1 MRYAYLNHRIT
12 YPVFKSA
19 RRKRSDVDIF
29 PISLKLQQQPCLL
42 VGGGKIA
49 YRKAQ
54 LLATAGAVLDVLA
67 PEIEPNL
74 LALVEA
80 TGGQY
85 YADNFIASFQL
96 NTYRLVIAATN
107 DAQVNKQVFERCE
120 TLNVLVNSV
129 DDPPHCRFMVPA
141 IIDRSPLVVS
151 VATNGTSPVL
161 SRQIR
166 TQLEASIPHGMGKLA
181 EFSGKWRNIVKNKI
195 INPDERRVF
204 WENLYASPLKEQVFN
219 DNIAQADQFI
229 ETALSAWVMPK
240 GEVYLVGAGPG
251 DPELLTL
258 KALRLMQ
265 QADIVIYDRL
275 VSPAILNLCRRDAD
289 KIYVGKARSNH
300 SVPQE
305 GINALL
311 VKYAQQ
317 GKRVCRL
324 KGGDPFIFGRGGEE
338 IQQLAEAKISF
349 QVVPGI
355 TAASGCAAY
364 AGIPLTHRDYAQ
376 SVRFLTGHLKEG
388 SPELPWSELVYENQ
402 TLVLYMGLVGLA
414 HICEKLIA
422 HGQRPSMPVAL
433 ISKGTTP
440 EQQVVVSTLADI
452 AEKVVQHQIVAPTL
466 TIIGEV
472 VHLREQLQWQS
483 CP

>member
-1 MRYAYLNHRIT
+1 M
-12 YPVFKSA
+12 
-19 RRKRSDVDIF
+19 DIF
-29 PISLKLQQQPCLL
+29 PISLKLQQQPCLI
-42 VGGGKIA
+42 VGGGRIA
-49 YRKAQ
+49 YRKAV
-54 LLATAGAVLDVLA
+54 LLAKAGAVIDVIA
-67 PEIEPNL
+67 PEIENDL
-74 LALVEA
+74 LEIVRASQ
-80 TGGQY
+80 GQY
-85 YADNFIASFQL
+85 VQAPFSPDIPL
-96 NTYRLVIAATN
+96 RDYRLVIAATN
-107 DAQVNKQVFERCE
+107 DKATNVQVFEACE
-120 TLNVLVNSV
+120 AEKILVNSV
-129 DDPPHCRFMVPA
+129 DDLPHCRFMVPA

-151 VATNGTSPVL
+151 IATNGKSPVL

-181 EFSGKWRNIVKNKI
+181 DFSGKWRAAVKAKI
-195 INPDERRVF
+195 TNPDERRIF
-204 WENLYASPLKEQVFN
+204 WEDLYASPLKEQVFN
-219 DNIAQADQFI
+219 DNLAEADRLIEQALM
-229 ETALSAWVMPK
+229 EWKAPK

-265 QADIVIYDRL
+265 QADVVIYDRL
-275 VSPAILNLCRRDAD
+275 VSPAIMDLCRRDAE
-289 KIYVGKARSNH
+289 KVYVGKARSNH

-311 VKYAQQ
+311 VEYAAQ

-338 IQQLAEAKISF
+338 IQELFAAGVAF

-355 TAASGCAAY
+355 TAASGCSAY

-388 SPELPWSELVYENQ
+388 SPELPWNELVYENQ
-402 TLVLYMGLVGLA
+402 TLVLYMGLVGLEK
-414 HICEKLIA
+414 ICAQLIA
-422 HGQRPSMPVAL
+422 HGQRPDMPVAL

-440 EQQVVVSTLADI
+440 DQKVVVGTLADI
-452 AEKVVQHQIVAPTL
+452 ASKVTEHHIQAPTL

-472 VHLREQLQWQS
+472 VKLREQLQWA
-483 CP
+483 

>member
-1 MRYAYLNHRIT
+1 M
-12 YPVFKSA
+12 
-19 RRKRSDVDIF
+19 DIF
-29 PISLKLQQQPCLL
+29 PISLKLQQQPCLI
-42 VGGGKIA
+42 VGGGHIA
-49 YRKAQ
+49 YRKAL
-54 LLATAGAVLDVLA
+54 LLAKAGAKIDVLA
-67 PEIEPNL
+67 PEIDDSL
-74 LALVEA
+74 LQLVQQSQ
-80 TGGQY
+80 GQY
-85 YADNFIASFQL
+85 VQDVFSSSTAL
-96 NTYRLVIAATN
+96 RHYRLVIAATDN
-107 DAQVNKQVFERCE
+107 NLVNQQVFAACE
-120 TLNVLVNSV
+120 AENVLVNSV

-141 IIDRSPLVVS
+141 IIDRSPLVIS
-151 VATNGTSPVL
+151 VASNGTSPVL

-166 TQLEASIPHGMGKLA
+166 TQLESSIPHGMGKLA
-181 EFSGKWRNIVKNKI
+181 EFSGQWRAAVKQKIV
-195 INPDERRVF
+195 NPEERRIF
-204 WENLYASPLKEQVFN
+204 WEELYASPLKEQVFN
-219 DNIAQADQFI
+219 DNLDAANQSIQQALAEWQ
-229 ETALSAWVMPK
+229 TPK

-265 QADIVIYDRL
+265 QADVVIYDRL
-275 VSPAILNLCRRDAD
+275 VSAPILELCRRDAE
-289 KIYVGKARSNH
+289 KVYVGKARSNH
-300 SVPQE
+300 AVPQE

-311 VKYAQQ
+311 VKYAQA

-338 IQQLAEAKISF
+338 IQELYEAGVSF

-402 TLVLYMGLVGLA
+402 TLVLYMGLVGLES
-414 HICEKLIA
+414 ICAKLIA
-422 HGQRPSMPVAL
+422 HGQRADMPVAL

-440 EQQVVVSTLADI
+440 EQKVVVGTLADI
-452 AEKVVQHQIVAPTL
+452 ASKVAQHHIQAPTL

-472 VHLREQLQWQS
+472 VNLREQLKW
-483 CP
+483 